1 MTLELKDFI
10 KIFGSDTA
18 SNKIAE
24 ALRRDYNYRL
34 EEKARIDA
42 IRNRPMRE
50 SIMYKTPIS
59 SYISLENESAS
70 SLKKR

>member
-1 MTLELKDFI
+1 MTLEMKDFI
-10 KIFGSDTA
+10 KIFGSDSA

-24 ALRRDYNYRL
+24 ALRQDYNFRL

-42 IRNRPMRE
+42 IKNRPKRE

-59 SYISLENESAS
+59 SFISL
-70 SLKKR
+70 